1 MDKVYIR
8 SRYLGGTVEIV
19 AVAVIVTL
27 SLVPVAGQTADIS
40 TLPQTAWG
48 TPDLQGVWDF
58 RSLTPFERP
67 ADLGGQETLTDEDAA
82 TAIAEANEN
91 WRKIQDGSVEMP
103 TGSYNEAWY
112 DATGVAEDRR
122 SSLIVEPS
130 DGRIPHVT
138 RAAAK
143 RQADIARTR
152 RGLLAHDVSYGGW
165 VEEIG
170 PGHLAVRCIVGFNS
184 GPPMTPSAYNN
195 NVQLFQTENHIV
207 LLNEMVHSARIIPLD
222 GREHLDLRIRQQMGD
237 SRGHW
242 EDDALVVETKNFL
255 RGTGFLGGQTDMHL
269 RLVERFSRVSPE
281 TLLYEATLDDTTV
294 WSRPWTFQLA
304 MQRNDQPLYEYACH
318 EGNYGLYNILAGAR
332 EEENAMEIAAS
343 KWETQLSESEG
354 SR

>member
-1 MDKVYIR
+1 MDQVHIR
-8 SRYLGGTVEIV
+8 SRHRGGGNEVVVV
-19 AVAVIVTL
+19 AAIIML

-40 TLPQTAWG
+40 ILPQTAWG
-48 TPDLQGVWDF
+48 APDLQGVWDF

-67 ADLGGQETLTDEDAA
+67 AELDGQETLTDEDAA
-82 TAIAEANEN
+82 TVIAEANEN
-91 WRKIQDGSVEMP
+91 WRRIQDGSVEMP

-122 SSLIVEPS
+122 TSLVVQPS

-138 RAAAK
+138 QAEAD
-143 RQADIARTR
+143 RQADIARNR
-152 RGLLAHDVSYGGW
+152 RGLLMHDVSYGGW
-165 VEEIG
+165 LEEIG

-222 GREHLDLRIRQQMGD
+222 GREHLDRRIRQQMGD

-242 EDDALVVETKNFL
+242 EDDTLVVESKNFL
-255 RGTGFLGGQTDMHL
+255 RGTGFLGGQTDLHL
-269 RLVERFSRVSPE
+269 RLIERFTRVAPE

-294 WSRPWTFQLA
+294 WSRPWTFELA

-332 EEENAMEIAAS
+332 EAEKAMELAVS

-354 SR
+354 SK